1 MAADWREQ
9 WENAAGEDRK
19 RLDELPVDLLLADVD
34 AGRYGDYYNIWYS
47 IAGRATLDQG
57 GWILFDVLNR
67 RIDYLFRYHAAA
79 ALLQLLGETRLKAVD
94 LSGDRPEREDNL
106 RLIES
111 RLRQKI
117 GERPPKSADD
127 SLPQRLPRAR
137 SVLRRL
143 FGKER

>member
-1 MAADWREQ
+1 MAGDWREQ
-9 WENAAGEDRK
+9 WENAAGEERK
-19 RLDELPVDLLLADVD
+19 RLDGLPVDRLLSDVD
-34 AGRYGDYYNIWYS
+34 QGRYGDYYNIWYS

-106 RLIES
+106 RRIES

-117 GERPPKSADD
+117 GERPPGPSDG
-127 SLPQRLPRAR
+127 SLQRNGSRAR
-137 SVLRRL
+137 SALRRL
-143 FGKER
+143 FGKGR